1 MIDICLLYI
10 FGTSIM
16 ALVSEL
22 HVLYFPQIMGGS
34 SPISFGTL
42 LYVLL
47 LILWYYHVIFKLNY
61 LRHFRCIR
69 L

>member
-1 MIDICLLYI
+1 MLKIITRNIHVNDICMIDICLLYI

-47 LILWYYHVIFKLNY
+47 LIL
-61 LRHFRCIR
+61 
-69 L
+69 